1 MQTRG
6 VKIRAK
12 TWREEKLD
20 VESVSRFTDEEI
32 DRRMRKRED
41 EIDHEQGTDTLVTT
55 GLA

>member
-1 MQTRG
+1 

-20 VESVSRFTDEEI
+20 VESTSRFTDKEV

-41 EIDHEQGTDTLVTT
+41 EIDHEQGTSALVTT

>member
-1 MQTRG
+1 

-12 TWREEKLD
+12 TWIEEKLD
-20 VESVSRFTDEEI
+20 VESMSRFTDEEV

-55 GLA
+55 GVA